1 MSAAAPEK
9 PAVDRTSARERL
21 LAAADELF
29 YANGVHTVGIDTVI
43 ARAGV
48 AKASLYSTFGSKD
61 ALIEAYLVG
70 RYEDRNERVR
80 QGIAKYDEPR
90 AKMLAVFDVADTAI
104 AKPTYRGCAFINASA
119 EGLPGGVE
127 EAVSASARGWL
138 RELFADL
145 AKESGVKDAKVLGEQ
160 LGMLYDGAIVSAR
173 LDQKKKAALTAKAA
187 AGVLIDAALAS
198 V

>member
-1 MSAAAPEK
+1 MSAVAPPK

-48 AKASLYSTFGSKD
+48 AKASLYSMFGSKD
-61 ALIEAYLVG
+61 GLIEAYLVG

-104 AKPTYRGCAFINASA
+104 GKPTYRGCAFINASA

-127 EAVSASARGWL
+127 EAVSANARGWL
-138 RELFADL
+138 RELFAEL
-145 AKESGVKDAKVLGEQ
+145 AKEAGIKDAKILGEQ

-173 LDQKKKAALTAKAA
+173 LDQKKKAAQTAKAA
-187 AGVLIDAALAS
+187 AAVLIDAAR
-198 V
+198 

>member
-1 MSAAAPEK
+1 MSTTTSEK
-9 PAVDRTSARERL
+9 PAADRGSARERL

-43 ARAGV
+43 AHAGV

-61 ALIEAYLVG
+61 ALIEAYLQR

-80 QGIAKYDEPR
+80 QGIAKHDEPK
-90 AKMLAVFDVADTAI
+90 AKMLAVFDVADAAI

-127 EAVSASARGWL
+127 EAASANARGWL

-145 AKESGVKDAKVLGEQ
+145 AKDAGIKDAKILGEQ

-173 LDQKKKAALTAKAA
+173 LDNKKKAALTAKAA
-187 AGVLIDAALAS
+187 AAVLIDAAIAG
-198 V
+198 